1 MIMCNY
7 DISITMHLY
16 DWIYFSE
23 AVDCSVCWH
32 AGMSDSRSRGSEK
45 AEMLQI
51 RAVYYEPRPVGLE
64 PHEFG
69 KSPVEEHLRN
79 ILRLISVPTDCKVRL
94 SPDSDNDLYT
104 SAFRN
109 MHQRDLYIMR
119 SLG

>member
-1 MIMCNY
+1 MIG
-7 DISITMHLY
+7 SIFRKLL
-16 DWIYFSE
+16 I
-23 AVDCSVCWH
+23 VLC
-32 AGMSDSRSRGSEK
+32 AGKREMSDPRSRGSEK

-69 KSPVEEHLRN
+69 KSPAEEHVRN
-79 ILRLISVPTDCKVRL
+79 ILRLSVLTDCKVRL

-119 SLG
+119 SLGENTPVGGKQ